1 MNRHANINLSIFVN
15 LKYQTDIINNSNED
29 QNNHDIEKSNEAW
42 FFKNCIIWYAS
53 VFLKRLIP
61 WMSLVVRLA
70 VSSEKVSW
78 GVKSFAFFSINLCT
92 CNHYCIT
99 IQKTSTIEGRVLL
112 KQAHVLSKNSSSQDF
127 VWLGCSNVTISGS
140 VVYRQHSDRW

>member
-15 LKYQTDIINNSNED
+15 LKYQTDIINNNNED

-78 GVKSFAFFSINLCT
+78 GVKSFAFFL
-92 CNHYCIT
+92 IT
-99 IQKTSTIEGRVLL
+99 YVHAIITASQYRKLRRLRGESFSN
-112 KQAHVLSKNSSSQDF
+112 KHNVLSKNSSSQDF